1 MANKLNNSDFNLNC
15 FDNLGV
21 ADSVPEL
28 RPVEAYSRTRH
39 AELVAV
45 SKYNKFEFLDTF

>member
-1 MANKLNNSDFNLNC
+1 MANTLSFSALILTY

-21 ADSVPEL
+21 ADSVLEL
-28 RPVEAYSRTRH
+28 QPAEAYSRTRH